1 MEQSIKIFKILSDE
15 TRLRAVMLL
24 AQQEL
29 CVCQLSGIMDVSQP
43 KVSQILAKLR
53 DTGLVM
59 DKRQEKFVFYSLRT
73 ENKLLM
79 SIINNILENLDEYPL
94 LCKDQNGIADKEK
107 YLRQCRVNCS

>member
-53 DTGLVM
+53 DTVSSWIR
-59 DKRQEKFVFYSLRT
+59 DKKSLS
-73 ENKLLM
+73 
-79 SIINNILENLDEYPL
+79 SIH
-94 LCKDQNGIADKEK
+94 
-107 YLRQCRVNCS
+107 